1 MLGRNCAEGLRI
13 LLTADQDDNH
23 NNDDDGHQGSGR
35 ESNGI
40 GRAVARGTGVGSV
53 LRSDAAGLA
62 LPRIV
67 RGQREICR
75 SLRHG
80 GML

>member
-1 MLGRNCAEGLRI
+1 MLGIKSEGPRI
-13 LLTADQDDNH
+13 LLTADQDDNY
-23 NNDDDGHQGSGR
+23 NDDDDGYQSSGR
-35 ESNGI
+35 ESYGI